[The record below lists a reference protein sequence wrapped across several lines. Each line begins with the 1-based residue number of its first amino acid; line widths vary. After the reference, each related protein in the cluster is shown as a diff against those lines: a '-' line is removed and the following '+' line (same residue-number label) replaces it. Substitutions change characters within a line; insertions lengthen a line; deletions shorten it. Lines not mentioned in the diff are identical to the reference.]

1 MDDLPSSR
9 VTPGRP
15 FAHVGIDFTG
25 PLLVKKSHRRNS
37 RSSKWY
43 LAVFVCIV
51 IKSVRLEIV
60 SDLSADAFIASL
72 NRFIARRGMPSDK
85 YTDCATNFG
94 ANQQQRKI
102 FDASTN
108 KE

>member
-60 SDLSADAFIASL
+60 SDLSADAFIAS
-72 NRFIARRGMPSDK
+72 
-85 YTDCATNFG
+85 YCATNFG